1 MHESA
6 ENNVWQDTHKH
17 PSQSEFAANVLLLTQ
32 RFFDHIH
39 DERQKSQ
46 NGRVPWSCFT
56 KRAKFSVYPNTSSTC
71 SLHSDRLPV
80 AAMSSS
86 FYEQKSLPSSSPK
99 QLSQACDSASG
110 FLLTDAPRYFFP
122 LFVRLISSPPSQS
135 HHWRLGTSPP
145 NLLPLR
151 VFPTSAQGI
160 AAC

>member
-1 MHESA
+1 MRASA
-6 ENNVWQDTHKH
+6 QCMKALKTMCGKTHTNT
-17 PSQSEFAANVLLLTQ
+17 PLSRSLQPNVLLLTQ

-86 FYEQKSLPSSSPK
+86 FYEQRSLPSSSLQNSFPK
-99 QLSQACDSASG
+99 PATLRRAFLSPMHLDTSFNFSC
-110 FLLTDAPRYFFP
+110 
-122 LFVRLISSPPSQS
+122 VSSPV
-135 HHWRLGTSPP
+135 HRLNPIIGVLAHRHPI
-145 NLLPLR
+145 
-151 VFPTSAQGI
+151 FFH
-160 AAC
+160 